1 MQEKNNAISKSVGTV
16 MVLRK
21 IKSQTRKIEQIE
33 LDYFLRQSGRR
44 LLNVKSGTAL
54 HKVIET
60 QRKQNFSQ
68 LDLLETAIDSVTD
81 QTKKMTNRNTSLP
94 FAAVNAGRPTTAKID
109 THATIARN
117 QDASEH
123 QPLVLTKSRLNVDEY
138 FKAGIFDP
146 RLEIN
151 KERNLDDFFKEK
163 YKRVS
168 HYLKR
173 VEQQTNKSPAATTR
187 NFGLGPS
194 IHLGQSVKPKT
205 AMPEKPVV

>member
-44 LLNVKSGTAL
+44 LLNVKSGTSL
-54 HKVIET
+54 HRVIAT

-81 QTKKMTNRNTSLP
+81 QTKKLTNRNTSLP
-94 FAAVNAGRPTTAKID
+94 FAAVNTGRPTTAKID
-109 THATIARN
+109 TNATIASN
-117 QDASEH
+117 QEAPEH

-151 KERNLDDFFKEK
+151 KERNLDDFF
-163 YKRVS
+163 
-168 HYLKR
+168 
-173 VEQQTNKSPAATTR
+173 
-187 NFGLGPS
+187 
-194 IHLGQSVKPKT
+194 
-205 AMPEKPVV
+205 